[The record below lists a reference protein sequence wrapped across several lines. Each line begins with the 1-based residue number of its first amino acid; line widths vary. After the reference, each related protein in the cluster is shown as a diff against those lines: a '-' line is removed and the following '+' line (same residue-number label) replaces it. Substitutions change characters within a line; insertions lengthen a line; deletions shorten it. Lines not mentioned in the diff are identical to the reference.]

1 MATGG
6 TDDILEFTELAAEI
20 EQMEREVEVRRHL
33 FDIYKS
39 DLEKERVAKSAV
51 GDINGWSNGEKA
63 RFLGARLKGQAHE
76 VYVDLS
82 LSDKRDF
89 DVIVRAFN
97 QHFEPDALIS
107 VRKAALKNRVAA
119 EGESLTSLCSSIRRD
134 VIDAY
139 PNVNRNAQDELAMDY
154 FISALR
160 DRDIRIA
167 VRRGAPKTL
176 PEALNLA
183 LEIEA
188 IDRAEGVIR
197 QKKAVFTVDTKGQE
211 DFALR
216 ISKIESQMGRLQE
229 LSERMTKFMETWSS
243 PAHVPAGGPP
253 APTDLEEL
261 YSRSGEQLDDKDKTV
276 LWKFLEANR
285 DVFSCK
291 GEPLGRTGIVKHG
304 IATGDAR
311 PIRQAPRR
319 MPFHQ
324 RVQAQAEV
332 DKMLEEGVIS
342 PSNSAWASPVVL
354 VKKKDGSIRFCIDYR
369 KLNNVTNKDAFPL
382 PRIDDSLD
390 ALSGSQWF
398 STLDLRSGYWQV
410 EMENVDKVKTAFSMG
425 TGLYEFNVMPFGLCN
440 APGTFQRLMEQVLRG
455 LHWRTCLIYIDDII
469 IYARTLEEH

>member
-51 GDINGWSNGEKA
+51 GGNVPSSERVASAFRKPIILPDVFDGQGKWKDYLQHFLSCADINGWSNGEKA

-216 ISKIESQMGRLQE
+216 ISK
-229 LSERMTKFMETWSS
+229 
-243 PAHVPAGGPP
+243 
-253 APTDLEEL
+253 
-261 YSRSGEQLDDKDKTV
+261 
-276 LWKFLEANR
+276 
-285 DVFSCK
+285 
-291 GEPLGRTGIVKHG
+291 
-304 IATGDAR
+304 
-311 PIRQAPRR
+311 
-319 MPFHQ
+319 
-324 RVQAQAEV
+324 
-332 DKMLEEGVIS
+332 
-342 PSNSAWASPVVL
+342 
-354 VKKKDGSIRFCIDYR
+354 
-369 KLNNVTNKDAFPL
+369 
-382 PRIDDSLD
+382 
-390 ALSGSQWF
+390 
-398 STLDLRSGYWQV
+398 
-410 EMENVDKVKTAFSMG
+410 
-425 TGLYEFNVMPFGLCN
+425 
-440 APGTFQRLMEQVLRG
+440 
-455 LHWRTCLIYIDDII
+455 
-469 IYARTLEEH
+469 